1 MCTAAIEKAI
11 NIINWF
17 MSHSL
22 ANEKLK
28 MKVKALLKR
37 VYFLVLPV
45 SNRCSF
51 MADAICALLEV
62 GCFLGGFLWIF
73 WV

>member
-1 MCTAAIEKAI
+1 MCTAAIEKAT
-11 NIINWF
+11 NIIKWF
-17 MSHSL
+17 MSQSL

-28 MKVKALLKR
+28 MKAKALLKR
-37 VYFLVLPV
+37 VDFLVLRV

-62 GCFLGGFLWIF
+62 
-73 WV
+73 